1 MPALSIQRK
10 VTIDIVQGFKKLY
23 DKHKISI
30 TMSFFK
36 FLSNFKTHLHI
47 AFALRA
53 ALILYGDH
61 KVNIKTKD
69 EIGGLPQNLVALI
82 LILHASNCT
91 TI

>member
-10 VTIDIVQGFKKLY
+10 VTVDIVQDFNELY

-61 KVNIKTKD
+61 KVNIENKD
-69 EIGGLPQNLVALI
+69 EMGGYLI
-82 LILHASNCT
+82 ICCIDT
-91 TI
+91 